1 MIWSDPKNIM
11 LSGKYK
17 KQNRSIAQLKRYNLY
32 LLYQFRKKMEIC
44 KATLSGVRV
53 FTATQGY
60 MNVKCVG
67 FVHGVLGRE
76 QGGQEN

>member
-1 MIWSDPKNIM
+1 
-11 LSGKYK
+11 
-17 KQNRSIAQLKRYNLY
+17 
-32 LLYQFRKKMEIC
+32 MEIC

-76 QGGQEN
+76 RGGQEN